1 MGRATD
7 EEVYYYA
14 MKLFFDARY
23 IRTDYHDGISRYSYE
38 VAHALARQTSVTFI
52 VSSEEQATM
61 LPENSEAV
69 KIHAVDSWLEPFT
82 SVRLNK
88 YGPDVVFSPLQTM
101 GSFGR
106 RFKLILTLHDMIYY
120 IHRLPPPTA
129 KGIIRPIWR
138 LFHMAYWPQRL
149 VLNRADTVAT
159 VSQTSR
165 DEIAHA
171 KLTKRPLIVVS
182 NAARDLSPLLSHPV
196 TQNQEPPKN
205 LVFMGTL
212 LPYKN
217 AETLIEMMRY
227 LPNRTLHLCSRVS
240 PLRKLELQALV
251 PSDAS
256 VVFHNGVSDEEYA
269 ALLADDAIMV
279 SASRAEGFG
288 LPLAE
293 ALKLGVPAVVSDR
306 PFFREI
312 AGKDSAVFADPND
325 IEQFA
330 RGVQSL
336 NELSER
342 TRRVSAGIAAVD
354 KFSWDESAKILL
366 EECERLAS
374 V

>member
-1 MGRATD
+1 
-7 EEVYYYA
+7 

-23 IRTDYHDGISRYSYE
+23 IRTDYHDGVSRYSYE
-38 VAHALARQTSVTFI
+38 LAHALARQATVTFI
-52 VSSEEQATM
+52 VSSDEQAAM
-61 LPENSEAV
+61 LPDGAEAV
-69 KIHAVDSWLEPFT
+69 KIHRVDSWREPFT
-82 SVRLNK
+82 SSRLNK
-88 YGPDVVFSPLQTM
+88 FGPDVVFSPMQTM

-120 IHRLPPPTA
+120 VHRLPPPSA

-138 LFHMAYWPQRL
+138 LFHLSYWPQRL

-159 VSQTSR
+159 VSETSR

-182 NAARDLSPLLSHPV
+182 NAARDLSPLLQSPV
-196 TQNQEPPKN
+196 KQSSEPPKN

-227 LPNRTLHLCSRVS
+227 LPHRTLHLCSKVS
-240 PLRKLELQALV
+240 PTRKFELEQLIPKGA
-251 PSDAS
+251 D
-256 VVFHNGVSDEEYA
+256 VVFHNGVSDEQYA

-293 ALKLGVPAVVSDR
+293 TLKLGVPAVVSDR

-312 AGKDSAVFADPND
+312 AGDEAAVFADPND
-325 IEQFA
+325 AENFA

-336 NELSER
+336 NDLQIRTER
-342 TRRVSAGIAAVD
+342 IKAGHRAVD
-354 KFSWDESAKILL
+354 RFSWDTSAGVLL
-366 EECERLAS
+366 KECERL
-374 V
+374 VNK

>member
-1 MGRATD
+1 
-7 EEVYYYA
+7 

-38 VAHALARQTSVTFI
+38 LGHALAKLHDVTFI
-52 VSSEEQATM
+52 VCSDGQAAM
-61 LPENSEAV
+61 LPSGSNAI
-69 KIHAVDSWLEPFT
+69 KIHAVDSWREPFT
-82 SVRLNK
+82 STRLNK
-88 YGPDVVFSPLQTM
+88 FGPDVVFSPMQTM
-101 GSFGR
+101 GSLGR

-120 IHRLPPPTA
+120 VHRLPPPGA
-129 KGIIRPIWR
+129 KGIVRPIWR
-138 LFHMAYWPQRL
+138 LFHLSYWPQRL

-159 VSQTSR
+159 VSETSR

-182 NAARDLSPLLSHPV
+182 NAARDLTPLLSSPV
-196 TQNQEPPKN
+196 SQSDEPPKN
-205 LVFMGTL
+205 LVYMGAF

-217 AETLIEMMRY
+217 AETLIQMMRY
-227 LPNRTLHLCSRVS
+227 LPNRTLHLCSKIAPARRV
-240 PLRKLELQALV
+240 ELQKLV
-251 PSDAS
+251 PTGAA
-256 VVFHNGVSDEEYA
+256 VIFHDGVSDEQYA

-312 AGKDSAVFADPND
+312 AGDDSAVFADPND
-325 IEQFA
+325 AENFA

-336 NELSER
+336 NNIAVRELRIR
-342 TRRVSAGIAAVD
+342 TGIDAVNR
-354 KFSWDESAKILL
+354 FSWETSAATLL
-366 EECERLAS
+366 NECKRLTAE
-374 V
+374 

>member
-1 MGRATD
+1 
-7 EEVYYYA
+7 

-23 IRTDYHDGISRYSYE
+23 IRTDYHDGISRYSFE
-38 VAHALARQTSVTFI
+38 LGTALARLHDVTFLV
-52 VSSEEQATM
+52 VSDEQAAM
-61 LPENSEAV
+61 LPEGSTAI
-69 KIHAVDSWLEPFT
+69 KIHAVDSWREPFT
-82 SVRLNK
+82 GMRLNK
-88 YGPDVVFSPLQTM
+88 YGPDVVFSPMPTM
-101 GSFGR
+101 GSLGR

-120 IHRLPPPTA
+120 VHRLPPPGA

-138 LFHMAYWPQRL
+138 LFHLSYWPQRL

-159 VSQTSR
+159 VSRTSR

-182 NAARDLSPLLSHPV
+182 NAARDLSTLLKKPV
-196 TQNQEPPKN
+196 TQLEYAPKN

-217 AETLIEMMRY
+217 AETLIAMMKY
-227 LPNRTLHLCSRVS
+227 LPGRTLHLCSKVS
-240 PLRKLELQALV
+240 PSRKQQLRAMIPEGA
-251 PSDAS
+251 DI
-256 VVFHNGVSDEEYA
+256 VFHNGVSDEEYA

-279 SASRAEGFG
+279 SASRAEGYG

-312 AGKDSAVFADPND
+312 AGDESAVFADPND
-325 IEQFA
+325 PENFA

-342 TRRVSAGIAAVD
+342 SARIKAGHEAVD
-354 KFSWDESAKILL
+354 RFSWDESAKVLL
-366 EECERLAS
+366 ETCQKL

>member
-1 MGRATD
+1 
-7 EEVYYYA
+7 

-23 IRTDYHDGISRYSYE
+23 IRTDYPDGISRYSSE
-38 VAHALARQTSVTFI
+38 VAYALAKLHPVTFI
-52 VSSEEQATM
+52 VSSDEQAAM
-61 LPENSEAV
+61 LPENSQAI
-69 KIHAVDSWLEPFT
+69 KIHRVDSWLEPFT
-82 SVRLNK
+82 SMRLNK
-88 YGPDVVFSPLQTM
+88 FGPDVVFSPMQTM

-120 IHRLPPPTA
+120 IHRLPPPSA
-129 KGIIRPIWR
+129 KGIVRPLWR

-159 VSQTSR
+159 VSETSR
-165 DEIAHA
+165 EEIAHA

-182 NAARDLSPLLSHPV
+182 NAARDLSPLLASPV
-196 TQNQEPPKN
+196 KQGEEPPKN

-217 AETLIEMMRY
+217 AETLIEMMRH
-227 LPNRTLHLCSRVS
+227 LPNRTLHLCSKVS
-240 PLRKLELQALV
+240 PARKLELEKLIPTGAT
-251 PSDAS
+251 

-279 SASRAEGFG
+279 SASRAEGYG

-306 PFFREI
+306 PFFHEI
-312 AGKDSAVFADPND
+312 AGNDSAVFADPND
-325 IEQFA
+325 TENFA

-336 NELSER
+336 NDFAER
-342 TRRVSAGIAAVD
+342 QKRIDAGLIAVNR
-354 KFSWDESAKILL
+354 FSWDESAKVLL
-366 EECERLAS
+366 DACKKLA
-374 V
+374 